1 MHLRHVEP
9 GGAGRFWAMI
19 SLRKA
24 IESHTEELLRSALGS
39 YASSLVAAADAGALA
54 CPPEGESLKV
64 SLLNL
69 CRRLN
74 QEASVEAVAETG
86 EAVNGELHA
95 WGERAA
101 QFYQQKVDEVR
112 EVLAIVAEAAAKVAD
127 RDDRYAKQF
136 GELSGRLESTARLN
150 DLSLIRKALVLGV
163 TELKAHSSRM
173 VQEGQESVGKLRSQI
188 ASYEARLQE
197 VERLASQDSLTGLAN
212 RREMERQIERRVVD
226 NRPFGLICL
235 DLNRFKQVN
244 DSLGHAA
251 GDALLCQFAQELKMS
266 VRSTD
271 IACRWGGDEFLILV
285 DGEAREAESRTR
297 RIEEWVNGEYTFTSG
312 NQQHKVNIS
321 AATGIAIWNPG
332 EDASQ
337 VVQRADA
344 AMYQQKSN
352 APQPVTR

>member
-1 MHLRHVEP
+1 MSARRGEV
-9 GGAGRFWAMI
+9 AAFVWTMI

-24 IESHTEELLRSALGS
+24 IESHTEDLLRSALAS
-39 YASSLVAAADAGALA
+39 YGSSLVAAADAGALA
-54 CPPEGESLKV
+54 CPPEGESLKT

-69 CRRLN
+69 CCRLSPETSPE
-74 QEASVEAVAETG
+74 QVAETG
-86 EAVNGELHA
+86 QAVNGELQA

-112 EVLAIVAEAAAKVAD
+112 EVLALVAEAAAKVAD
-127 RDDRYAKQF
+127 RDERYAKQF
-136 GELSGRLESTARLN
+136 GELSGRLESTAKLS

-163 TELKAHSSRM
+163 TELKTHSSRM
-173 VQEGQESVGKLRSQI
+173 VQEGQESVVKLRSQI

-197 VERLASQDSLTGLAN
+197 VERIASQDSLTGLAN
-212 RREMERQIERRVVD
+212 RREMERQIERRIAD

-251 GDALLCQFAQELKMS
+251 GDELLRQFSQELKMS
-266 VRSTD
+266 IRSTD
-271 IACRWGGDEFLILV
+271 IASRWGGDEFLILV
-285 DGEAREAESRTR
+285 DGEARETESRTR
-297 RIEEWVNGEYTFTSG
+297 RIEEWVNGEYTFSSG

-321 AATGIAIWNPG
+321 AATGVAMWNPG
-332 EDASQ
+332 EDLSQ

-344 AMYQQKSN
+344 AMYQHKCSTPE
-352 APQPVTR
+352 AVTR